1 MRIGSWLP
9 WGRCIHATIFTKVPK
24 RLGLNI
30 IYSPVISH
38 IAIEHG
44 PFIIDDLPIKKV
56 IFHSKMLVYQT
67 VPRNPLSNHHLFQT
81 ICKQMP
87 WIGHMFKFRTH
98 WTQPY
103 TILLVMSPFYL
114 NDIYPQYHHHN
125 LYPQYYLWTVSDTH
139 THEHAKKKVATGR
152 LSYHY

>member
-114 NDIYPQYHHHN
+114 NDIPNITIIIYIHSITYGLFQ
-125 LYPQYYLWTVSDTH
+125 TH
-139 THEHAKKKVATGR
+139 THTRTRQKQKVATGR